1 MIRLTVGVRA
11 GISAKRRFFRCE
23 PSLAS
28 TSRRGCPSG
37 KKPSKIPWKKT
48 AEFGTRLQ
56 VKDYVGR
63 KSIQLDLSELCSLAC
78 SPTHCCV
85 KRFASTKNLPD
96 TKAGGARSYSAR
108 STSGFPPLS
117 SSLIFVY
124 KCLPDSRSRTH
135 IHPHEAEDVA
145 RAQRLLTASFY

>member
-1 MIRLTVGVRA
+1 MIRLTVRVRA
-11 GISAKRRFFRCE
+11 GISAHRRFFWCE

-56 VKDYVGR
+56 VKDYVGL
-63 KSIQLDLSELCSLAC
+63 KSIQLDLSELCSLVC

-85 KRFASTKNLPD
+85 KRFASTKNSLD
-96 TKAGGARSYSAR
+96 TEASGARSYSAR
-108 STSGFPPLS
+108 STSGFPP
-117 SSLIFVY
+117 
-124 KCLPDSRSRTH
+124 T
-135 IHPHEAEDVA
+135 
-145 RAQRLLTASFY
+145 TASLVFRLYINVCGILDLEPTYIRTGLKMWRERNSY